1 MESRKFAALAAF
13 SLLAACGSREPL
25 QPAPGQKLP
34 PKPAMATSP
43 QTTTQLLEIP
53 PIAKPE
59 RIDEPLKRSEERE
72 EDRFDLPPPN

>member
-1 MESRKFAALAAF
+1 MRIAALGAF
-13 SLLAACGSREPL
+13 SLLAACGSRQPL

-34 PKPAMATSP
+34 PQPAVATSP

-72 EDRFDLPPPN
+72 VDRFDLPPPN